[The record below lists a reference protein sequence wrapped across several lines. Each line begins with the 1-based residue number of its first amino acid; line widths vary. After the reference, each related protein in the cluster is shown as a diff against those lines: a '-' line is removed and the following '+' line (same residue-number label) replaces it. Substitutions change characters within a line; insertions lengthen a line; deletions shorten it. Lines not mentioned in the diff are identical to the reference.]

1 MRPRPRAHVRVAV
14 LCAAATVTAAG
25 GAFAAIQGGG
35 ALKTPQL
42 IIGLDDDSVADPLI
56 QPPGTASD
64 QSTRKADTIAGGQA
78 TDTLI
83 GRLGPDVIIAGPGDD
98 VMVGGTEAGSDTT
111 AFPPF
116 DQAIGGPGN
125 DVFVWAPGDGADAYS
140 GGEEGVEFRTRTVT
154 TFRTVIRNGRRVR
167 VKTVRKVRER
177 VPPDDDVLIFGTM
190 DLAAGDNSQPQL
202 TATRFGPLPRVN
214 VSGVGLPA
222 QIGSPALNTVKGFC
236 EFVPGSAASNWN
248 FFVRFRSE
256 ATQAILA
263 TIRVRTVERVFC
275 RTRGADTISQFT
287 LGALGAGPPVET
299 AGFTPPAGS
308 RLDLLMD

>member
-1 MRPRPRAHVRVAV
+1 MGPTRRARTRTVV
-14 LCAAATVTAAG
+14 LCAAATLTAAG

-35 ALKTPQL
+35 ALKTPQV
-42 IIGLDDDSVADPLI
+42 IIGLDDDAVDDPLI

-78 TDTLI
+78 SDTLV
-83 GRLGPDVIIAGPGDD
+83 GRLGPDVMIAGPGDD

-111 AFPPF
+111 AFPAF
-116 DQAIGGPGN
+116 DQAIGGTGN
-125 DVFVWAPGDGADAYS
+125 DVFVWAPGDGSDAYS
-140 GGEEGVEFRTRTVT
+140 GGEEGITFRTRTVT
-154 TFRTVIRNGRRVR
+154 TFRTVIRNGKRVR
-167 VKTVRKVRER
+167 VKTVRKVRVR

-190 DLAAGDNSQPQL
+190 DLVSGDNTQPIL
-202 TATRFGPLPRVN
+202 TGTRFGALPRVN
-214 VSGVGLPA
+214 VSGAGLPA
-222 QIGSPALNTVKGFC
+222 QVGTPAIPTVKGFC

-275 RTRGADTISQFT
+275 RTRGADTISEFK

>member
-1 MRPRPRAHVRVAV
+1 MRPRQRVSARTAL
-14 LCAAATVTAAG
+14 LCAAATLTAG
-25 GAFAAIQGGG
+25 GGAIAAIQGGG

-42 IIGLDDDSVADPLI
+42 IIGLDDDNVSDPSI
-56 QPPGTASD
+56 QPPGTGSD
-64 QSTRKADTIAGGQA
+64 QSTRNADTIAGGQA
-78 TDTLI
+78 GDMLV
-83 GRLGPDVIIAGPGDD
+83 GRLGPDVIVAGAGPD

-116 DQAIGGPGN
+116 DQALGGTGD
-125 DVFVWAPGDGADAYS
+125 DVFIWAPGDGSDAYS
-140 GGEEGVEFRTRTVT
+140 GGEEGIEFTTRTVT
-154 TFRTVIRNGRRVR
+154 SFRTVIRNGKRVR
-167 VKTVRKVRER
+167 VKVVRKVRVR

-190 DLAAGDNSQPQL
+190 DLTPGDNSLPRL
-202 TATRFGPLPRVN
+202 TTTRFGPLPRAN

-222 QIGSPALNTVKGFC
+222 QIGSPAITTVKGFC

-275 RTRGADTISQFT
+275 RTRGADTISEFR
-287 LGALGAGPPVET
+287 LGNLGAGPPVET
-299 AGFTPPAGS
+299 AGFQPPAGS

>member
-1 MRPRPRAHVRVAV
+1 MRSRHRVRARTAL
-14 LCAAATVTAAG
+14 LCAAATLTAAG
-25 GAFAAIQGGG
+25 GGIAAIQGGG
-35 ALKTPQL
+35 GLKTPQL
-42 IIGLDDDSVADPLI
+42 IIGLDDDNVSDSLI
-56 QPPGTASD
+56 QPPGTGAD
-64 QSTRKADTIAGGQA
+64 QSTRNADTIAGGQA

-111 AFPPF
+111 AFPAF

-125 DVFVWAPGDGADAYS
+125 DVFVWAPGDGSDAYS
-140 GGEEGVEFRTRTVT
+140 GGEEGVEFTTRTVT
-154 TFRTVIRNGRRVR
+154 TFRTVIRNGKRVR
-167 VKTVRKVRER
+167 VKVVKKVRVR

-190 DLAAGDNSQPQL
+190 DLAPGDNSLPRL
-202 TATRFGPLPRVN
+202 TTTRFGPLPRVN

-222 QIGSPALNTVKGFC
+222 QIGSPAITTAKGFC

-275 RTRGADTISQFT
+275 RTRGADTISEFR
-287 LGALGAGPPVET
+287 LGALGAGPPAET
-299 AGFTPPAGS
+299 AGFRPEAGS